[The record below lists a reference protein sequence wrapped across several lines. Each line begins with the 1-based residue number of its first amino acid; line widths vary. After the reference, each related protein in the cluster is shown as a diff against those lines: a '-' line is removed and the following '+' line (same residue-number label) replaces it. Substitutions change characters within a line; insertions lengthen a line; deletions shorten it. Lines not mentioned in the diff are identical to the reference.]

1 MLHGDGQ
8 RESLLLLWISLEN
21 AKREW
26 NRMDPKTSGK
36 IPNELHALGMS
47 LWRDVGKE
55 SDI

>member
-1 MLHGDGQ
+1 MEMGKG
-8 RESLLLLWISLEN
+8 ISLEN

-26 NRMDPKTSGK
+26 NRREPKTSGK